1 MHCKVWS
8 AICLALLALARRFLP
23 RVFLISPS
31 SRLTPL
37 LCRAEFLSVPS
48 FPSFPSVPS
57 VPLLWMLLP
66 RRVLPFHES
75 RPASQPATW
84 DEVVSPAGMLLP
96 GETICL
102 YLPTCQ
108 MLTSSSPYITQA
120 VRVVMTTY
128 RLAFSTVDNSRIQVP
143 LGDISM
149 VTSEVAEASKDGKMD
164 PSLPSQS
171 TVVILCKI
179 SNFKV
184 RRGAAAAAAAATTT
198 LLID

>member
-1 MHCKVWS
+1 
-8 AICLALLALARRFLP
+8 
-23 RVFLISPS
+23 
-31 SRLTPL
+31 
-37 LCRAEFLSVPS
+37 
-48 FPSFPSVPS
+48 
-57 VPLLWMLLP
+57 
-66 RRVLPFHES
+66 
-75 RPASQPATW
+75 
-84 DEVVSPAGMLLP
+84 
-96 GETICL
+96 
-102 YLPTCQ
+102 
-108 MLTSSSPYITQA
+108 
-120 VRVVMTTY
+120 MTTY